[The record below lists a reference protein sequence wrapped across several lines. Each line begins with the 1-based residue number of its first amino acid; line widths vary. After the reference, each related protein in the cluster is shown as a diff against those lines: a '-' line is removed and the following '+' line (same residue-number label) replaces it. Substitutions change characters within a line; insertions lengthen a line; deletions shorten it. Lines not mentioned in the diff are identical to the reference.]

1 MNTTLLS
8 GRISKDPEL
17 RYTQSNTAV
26 TSFDLAVDRRDE
38 NKNTDFFPCV
48 AWKKTGELVAN
59 YCSKGDKVTIR
70 GRLQNRTWE
79 DKDGGKHK
87 VTEIIVDEVEFQP
100 KKEAAPEAPKPEAPK
115 AKPKEIPEPGYF
127 DPLDDSSLPF

>member
-1 MNTTLLS
+1 MNTTILS

-38 NKNTDFFPCV
+38 AKTTDFFPCV

-87 VTEIIVDEVEFQP
+87 VTEIVVDEVEFQP
-100 KKEAAPEAPKPEAPK
+100 KKTEEAPKAEAPKPKAEPK
-115 AKPKEIPEPGYF
+115 KEIPEPGYF
-127 DPLDDSSLPF
+127 DPTDDLPF